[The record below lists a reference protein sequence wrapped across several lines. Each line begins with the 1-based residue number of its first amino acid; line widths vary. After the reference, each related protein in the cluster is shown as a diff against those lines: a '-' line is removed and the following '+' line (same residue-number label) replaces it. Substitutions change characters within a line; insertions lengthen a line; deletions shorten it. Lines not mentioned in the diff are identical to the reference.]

1 MDRGSIPPGGANYA
15 AVPADARVPVEPLF
29 AEDTVEYVGQPIG
42 LVLATSQVRLRG
54 HKECTQ
60 TRRCIKC
67 MKLLPHADGDRRQH
81 RVQRR
86 WCRSAT
92 RTTGTGGPLCCWRTP
107 FNRAPCT
114 ANKVGE
120 RQPSHCTQHVRS
132 HTVYDRSVIDRG
144 DVERATSSAPHA
156 IRGAQ
161 WRVPS
166 QYHFYMEPQTAV
178 AIPDEGGRLEVHAS
192 AQGIDMVQQAVA
204 TALGMPMTDVLVKCR

>member
-1 MDRGSIPPGGANYA
+1 M
-15 AVPADARVPVEPLF
+15 
-29 AEDTVEYVGQPIG
+29 
-42 LVLATSQVRLRG
+42 
-54 HKECTQ
+54 
-60 TRRCIKC
+60 
-67 MKLLPHADGDRRQH
+67 
-81 RVQRR
+81 
-86 WCRSAT
+86 
-92 RTTGTGGPLCCWRTP
+92 
-107 FNRAPCT
+107 
-114 ANKVGE
+114 
-120 RQPSHCTQHVRS
+120 
-132 HTVYDRSVIDRG
+132 YDRSVIDRG